1 MSNVQGWQVKL
12 DEETAA
18 MMRQKYI
25 AFDTETTG
33 LDLRTDRI
41 IELGAVIFEQGKP
54 TCSFSSL
61 INAGMYVRPS
71 SQTVN
76 HISNEELKKAPHE
89 SEVYPAFLEF
99 LGEAADGEILLCAH
113 NAKVDFSFLAR
124 ALERCNMKATFYY
137 IDTLSLSRELLDMPD
152 YKQQTIAE
160 NLGFINEEAHRACSD
175 AKVCGQIMWH
185 LLECYSNRDC

>member
-113 NAKVDFSFLAR
+113 NAKFDFSFLTG
-124 ALERCNMKATFYY
+124 ALERCSMKATFYY